1 MPKMTPRILI
11 KSDGT
16 IAGTTITTDQ
26 GADISRYITGITWHL
41 NAQTGGIANAS
52 LDVFLVGNEAEL
64 EVTEAL
70 TSRLHARRPGFLQR
84 LKEVTRLGHKERM
97 YVKA

>member
-1 MPKMTPRILI
+1 MYYPARKPLSFKDETYLPSYRPRDSCPHEHPSRPTRRLSCMPKMTPRILI

-26 GADISRYITGITWHL
+26 GA
-41 NAQTGGIANAS
+41 
-52 LDVFLVGNEAEL
+52 GNEAEL

-70 TSRLHARRPGFLQR
+70 TSRL
-84 LKEVTRLGHKERM
+84 RLGHKERR